1 MELRRTTADG
11 RPAAGALAVLATLAV
26 VLTVAVALLRPDGGA
41 PAPAGATSSHLA
53 SPAASAVPT
62 SGPTPSPTPSAAPSC
77 SWGGRLDRPDRTVRT
92 EYAVTGWFVLTTPDR
107 CATRATV
114 QGAHAIGADTL
125 LTFGAEL
132 APASPADLRPGG
144 DDERF
149 AGFTVDGGDGYDHA
163 VARTGGGTVR
173 HVYTYAAKATFD
185 DAALFCPG
193 HDGRSTTAHGTYTW
207 WLLPVEGGYSDCD
220 SPSRTYDLVV
230 AHAASQADADAL
242 LVADAER
249 FGMTVFLGLP
259 KPAPDPA
266 TPYVADD
273 SYTQTLG
280 GFTSRVLAGWDARY
294 GSRDAFAGVYQS
306 LETAV
311 FTDEASWAPNL
322 RVYEL
327 QHRIVGF
334 RLPRDKQRVVVSPYA
349 DLRRDGG
356 TPVAAV
362 RPALQRIADTAGG
375 VRMVLAP
382 QDGGGTGRVGV
393 FGPGDRDRTV
403 RADLHAVVG
412 DTTYGEAYA
421 GSTATL
427 YAEAAKV
434 RGATL
439 WANVEAFRPPG
450 EVGDR
455 APSDLATLDRQVALA
470 RPHVEKLIG
479 YRWDDYLDA
488 SGLAAD
494 IAARG

>member
-1 MELRRTTADG
+1 MTSPVRRAS
-11 RPAAGALAVLATLAV
+11 PFAAVVAAAAVLLGLA
-26 VLTVAVALLRPDGGA
+26 ACGPA
-41 PAPAGATSSHLA
+41 PSGSPAGA
-53 SPAASAVPT
+53 
-62 SGPTPSPTPSAAPSC
+62 PTPSSSVAGPRAGGPAPSSSASVGTSPSPAPTC
-77 SWGGRLDRPDRTVRT
+77 PGGGRLDRPDVAVRAS
-92 EYAVTGWFVLTTPDR
+92 YAVTGWFVLTTADR

-114 QGAHAIGADTL
+114 QGAHTIGADTL
-125 LTFGAEL
+125 VTFGAAL
-132 APASPADLRPGG
+132 APATPADLRPGG
-144 DDERF
+144 DEGF
-149 AGFTVDGGDGYDHA
+149 AGFTVDGQDGYDHA
-163 VARTGGGTVR
+163 VAQTGGGAVR

-193 HDGRSTTAHGTYTW
+193 RDGRTTTAHGTFTW
-207 WLLPVEGGYSDCD
+207 WLLPVEGGYSECD

-230 AHAASQADADAL
+230 AHAASTVDADAL

-249 FGMTVFLGLP
+249 FGMSVYLGLP

-266 TPYVADD
+266 APYVGDD

-280 GFTSRVLAGWDARY
+280 GFTSRVLAGWNARY
-294 GSRDAFAGVYQS
+294 GQRDAFAGVYQS

-311 FTDEASWAPNL
+311 FTDEATWAPNL
-322 RVYEL
+322 RVYEM

-356 TPVAAV
+356 VPVSSV
-362 RPALQRIADTAGG
+362 RPALQRIADTAAG

-393 FGPGDRDRTV
+393 FGRADRDRPV
-403 RADLHAVVG
+403 RADLRGVVG
-412 DTTYGEAYA
+412 RTTYGEAYA
-421 GSTATL
+421 GSTARL

-434 RGATL
+434 RGVTL

-455 APSDLATLDRQVALA
+455 APTDLATLDRQVALA
-470 RPHVEKLIG
+470 RPHVAKVVG

-488 SGLAAD
+488 SGLAAE

>member
-1 MELRRTTADG
+1 MASPVP
-11 RPAAGALAVLATLAV
+11 RPSPVAAVLAALAVLVGLA
-26 VLTVAVALLRPDGGA
+26 ACGPPHAGSPAGGPAASSAA
-41 PAPAGATSSHLA
+41 PAPSTAPSTGA
-53 SPAASAVPT
+53 SPST
-62 SGPTPSPTPSAAPSC
+62 SPSARPVC
-77 SWGGRLDRPDRTVRT
+77 PGGGRLDRPDRAVRAAS
-92 EYAVTGWFVLTTPDR
+92 AVTGWFVLTTPDR
-107 CATRATV
+107 CATRAKV

-125 LTFGAEL
+125 VTFGAEL
-132 APASPADLRPGG
+132 TPASPADLRPGA

-149 AGFTVDGGDGYDHA
+149 AGFAVDGEDGYDHA

-185 DAALFCPG
+185 DAAIFCPG
-193 HDGRSTTAHGTYTW
+193 RDGRTTTAHGTFTW

-230 AHAASQADADAL
+230 AHAASATDADSL

-249 FGMTVFLGLP
+249 FGMSVFLGLP
-259 KPAPDPA
+259 KPAPDPEA
-266 TPYVADD
+266 PYVADD

-294 GSRDAFAGVYQS
+294 GTRDAFAGVYQS

-356 TPVAAV
+356 VRVAAV
-362 RPALQRIADTAGG
+362 RPALQRIADTAAG

-393 FGPGDRDRTV
+393 FGPEDRDQPV
-403 RADLHAVVG
+403 RADLRGVVG
-412 DTTYGEAYA
+412 GTTYGEAYA

-434 RGATL
+434 RGATV

-450 EVGDR
+450 QVGDR

-488 SGLAAD
+488 SGLAEA

>member
-1 MELRRTTADG
+1 MVSPGRRPTGVA
-11 RPAAGALAVLATLAV
+11 AVLAA
-26 VLTVAVALLRPDGGA
+26 VAVLVGLAACAGHDDG
-41 PAPAGATSSHLA
+41 APAGAPSASGSALSP
-53 SPAASAVPT
+53 SPA
-62 SGPTPSPTPSAAPSC
+62 PSPPTAAATTAPSPAPAPTC
-77 SWGGRLDRPDRTVRT
+77 AWGGRLDRPDATVRAA
-92 EYAVTGWFVLTTPDR
+92 YAVTGWFVLTSPDP

-114 QGAHAIGADTL
+114 QGTHAVGADTL

-132 APASPADLRPGG
+132 TPASPADLRPGA

-149 AGFTVDGGDGYDHA
+149 AGFTVDGADGYDHA
-163 VARTGGGTVR
+163 VARTGGGAVR
-173 HVYTYAAKATFD
+173 HVYTYETKATFD

-193 HDGRSTTAHGTYTW
+193 RDGRSTTAHGTFTW

-220 SPSRTYDLVV
+220 SPSGTYDLVV
-230 AHAASQADADAL
+230 AHAASTTDADAL

-249 FGMTVFLGLP
+249 FGMAVYLGLP

-280 GFTSRVLAGWDARY
+280 GFTSRVLAGWAARY
-294 GSRDAFAGVYQS
+294 GERDAFAGVYQS

-349 DLRRDGG
+349 DLRRAGG
-356 TPVAAV
+356 VPVAAV
-362 RPALQRIADTAGG
+362 RPALQRIADTAAG
-375 VRMVLAP
+375 VRLVLAP

-393 FGPGDRDRTV
+393 FGHEDRDLPV
-403 RADLHAVVG
+403 RADLRGVVG

-427 YAEAAKV
+427 YAEAARV

-470 RPHVEKLIG
+470 RPHVAKVVG
-479 YRWDDYLDA
+479 YRWDDYLDD
-488 SGLAAD
+488 SGLAAE

>member
-1 MELRRTTADG
+1 MALHVSRPSPAVTVLTAV
-11 RPAAGALAVLATLAV
+11 AVLVGLA
-26 VLTVAVALLRPDGGA
+26 ACG
-41 PAPAGATSSHLA
+41 PAPG
-53 SPAASAVPT
+53 SPAASSTAAGPSA
-62 SGPTPSPTPSAAPSC
+62 SGPAPSSRPSTVTTPDPEPTC
-77 SWGGRLDRPDRTVRT
+77 PWGGRLDRPDGAVRAG
-92 EYAVTGWFVLTTPDR
+92 YAVTGWFVLTSPDR
-107 CATRATV
+107 CATRAKV

-125 LTFGAEL
+125 VTFGAEL

-144 DDERF
+144 SDERF
-149 AGFTVDGGDGYDHA
+149 AGFSVDGEDGYDHA

-193 HDGRSTTAHGTYTW
+193 RDGRTATAHGTFTW

-220 SPSRTYDLVV
+220 SPSRAYDLVV
-230 AHAASQADADAL
+230 ARTASTEDADEL

-249 FGMTVFLGLP
+249 FGMAVYLGLP

-266 TPYVADD
+266 VPYVADD

-280 GFTSRVLAGWDARY
+280 GFTSRVLAGWNARY
-294 GSRDAFAGVYQS
+294 GHRAAFAGVYQS

-356 TPVAAV
+356 VPVAAV
-362 RPALQRIADTAGG
+362 RPALQRIADTAAG

-393 FGPGDRDRTV
+393 FTPEDRDRPV
-403 RADLHAVVG
+403 RADLRGVVG
-412 DTTYGEAYA
+412 DATYGEAYA

-450 EVGDR
+450 GVGDR

-488 SGLAAD
+488 SGLAEA